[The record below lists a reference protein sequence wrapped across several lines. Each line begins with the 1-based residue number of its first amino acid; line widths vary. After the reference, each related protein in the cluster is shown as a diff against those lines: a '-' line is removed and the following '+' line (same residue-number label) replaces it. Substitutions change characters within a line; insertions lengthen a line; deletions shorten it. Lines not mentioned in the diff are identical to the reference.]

1 MKYFKLTE
9 FEKSGY
15 KLSDNYVKYNIEN
28 LVNVILDPVR
38 EYYGAPVY
46 ILEGY
51 NPDNDWF
58 MAGTTARIT
67 TKSREGNLNIYEY
80 IKANLEFDE
89 LVLSKNIDDIC
100 VALYP
105 KNRQLVHELG
115 SPQYLSDWI
124 VCMDSG
130 HGKDTPG
137 KCSPDKSIL
146 EWEWTREIKYRIISE
161 LENQKICRCFDV
173 NPEDTEPG
181 LSVRANRANNAW
193 KDNNKKGIFV
203 SIHINAAGNNGQWTN
218 AKYWSIWTSKGKT
231 EADNLATY
239 IWNSV
244 NSIMNPIGRTMGKD
258 MSDGDP
264 DYESNF
270 TVLTKTSMPAV
281 LIENFFMDNKENVVF
296 LMSEEGKELIIK
308 GIINGIKNYLVSKK

>member
-1 MKYFKLTE
+1 MKYFKLAE

-15 KLSDNYVKYNIEN
+15 KLSDNFVKYNIEN
-28 LVNVILDPVR
+28 LVNEVLDPVR
-38 EYYGAPVY
+38 KYYGAPIYV
-46 ILEGY
+46 LEGY

-67 TKSREGNLNIYEY
+67 TKSKQGNIDIYEY
-80 IKANLEFDE
+80 IKSNLEFDE
-89 LVLSKNIDDIC
+89 IILSDDYNDIC
-100 VALYP
+100 VSIYP
-105 KNRQLVHELG
+105 KNRKLVHEFG
-115 SPQYLSDWI
+115 FNNYLSDWL

-130 HGKDTPG
+130 HGKDVAG
-137 KCSPDKSIL
+137 KRSPDSSLL
-146 EWEWTREIKYRIISE
+146 EWEWAREMKYRIISE
-161 LENQKICRCFDV
+161 LENQRICKCFDV

-181 LSVRANRANNAW
+181 LTVRATRANNAW

-203 SIHINAAGNNGQWTN
+203 SMHINAAGSNGQWAN

-231 EADNLATY
+231 EADNLAIY

-244 NSIMNPIGRTMGKD
+244 NEIMVPLGRVMGKD

-281 LIENFFMDNKENVVF
+281 LIENFFMDNRENVVF
-296 LMSEEGKELIIK
+296 LMSEEGKELIVK
-308 GIINGIKNYLVSKK
+308 GIVNGIRAYLISKN